1 VWTKDVRHGGPHIIK
16 VNCAYI
22 PHAQISKFLDGEHS
36 HEDFPMEWNIYKQ
49 IPPQGDIKMLKI
61 QNHLGHIWY
70 GVLLFI
76 LVI

>member
-1 VWTKDVRHGGPHIIK
+1 MWTKDVRHGRPHIIK

-70 GVLLFI
+70 GVSLFI